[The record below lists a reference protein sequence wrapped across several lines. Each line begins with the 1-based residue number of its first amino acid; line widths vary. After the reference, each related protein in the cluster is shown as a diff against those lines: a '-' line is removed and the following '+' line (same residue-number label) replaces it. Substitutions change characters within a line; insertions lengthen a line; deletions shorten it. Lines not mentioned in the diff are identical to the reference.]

1 VEADRG
7 LGEDQFGFRKG
18 RGTRDAIGALRM
30 LTERS
35 LEYGQEVYIC
45 FVDYE
50 KAFDRVDWKKLMHA
64 LRKRGVDWRDRRLIG
79 NLYMNQTVKI
89 RIEGVCSEAGGIGRG
104 VRQGCPLSPL
114 LFNIYIE
121 ELIQEALEGTG
132 EGIKVGGRL
141 IQALRFADDQAM
153 LAATQEGLQRLM
165 NQLHRTS
172 ETYNMKINIGKT
184 KTMRISKEE
193 EETEMKITINGEE
206 VEQVKSFC
214 YLGSVIT
221 TDARCH
227 SDIKRRIALGKD
239 AFTKRG
245 ELMRG
250 GLSKNLKKR
259 LVKTLVWSVV
269 LYGSETWTIR
279 KEDIK
284 RLEAWEMWIWR
295 RMEKVSW
302 TEHMTNEEVLQRVE
316 EKRSLITTLRER
328 QKNWIGHI
336 LRGDSLLRE
345 IIEGRMEGK
354 RTRGRPRQMMLGWL
368 MTDGYRELKKRAQ
381 QRVYWRHWK
390 LEPAE
395 RQSSKRKKDEDIQ
408 VTSASIAQPI
418 T

>member
-1 VEADRG
+1 MFRG
-7 LGEDQFGFRKG
+7 G
-18 RGTRDAIGALRM
+18 R
-30 LTERS
+30 
-35 LEYGQEVYIC
+35 
-45 FVDYE
+45 
-50 KAFDRVDWKKLMHA
+50 DWKRSKTRMSA
-64 LRKRGVDWRDRRLIG
+64 I
-79 NLYMNQTVKI
+79 TT
-89 RIEGVCSEAGGIGRG
+89 
-104 VRQGCPLSPL
+104 

-121 ELIQEALEGTG
+121 ELIQEAMEGTG
-132 EGIKVGGRL
+132 EGIRVGGRL

-153 LAATQEGLQRLM
+153 LATTQEGLQRLM
-165 NQLHRTS
+165 NQLNLIS
-172 ETYNMKINIGKT
+172 MKYNMKINIGKT
-184 KTMRISKEE
+184 KTMRIGRGEE
-193 EETEMKITINGEE
+193 EIEVKITINREE

-227 SDIKRRIALGKD
+227 KDIKRRIALGKE

-269 LYGSETWTIR
+269 LNGSETWTIR

-302 TEHMTNEEVLQRVE
+302 TEHVTNEEVLQRVE

-336 LRGDSLLRE
+336 LRGDSLLRD
-345 IIEGRMEGK
+345 IIEGKMEGK
-354 RTRGRPRQMMLGWL
+354 GREEGHGR
-368 MTDGYRELKKRAQ
+368 
-381 QRVYWRHWK
+381 
-390 LEPAE
+390 
-395 RQSSKRKKDEDIQ
+395 
-408 VTSASIAQPI
+408 
-418 T
+418 